1 MIQEFINKQFYH
13 LFIFTLFFGLILYSP
28 LGFDGIDEVCA
39 FILLVLF
46 IYGTFKSPE
55 WSMNKAFLTTIAI
68 FIFYTG
74 YSMLIH
80 SNSTKAII
88 KDVIIQIKPYL
99 AFFAVYSLKP
109 VFSPSQKKLL
119 QEIILVVWA
128 GLVIIGIF
136 SIYSEKIITLTVG
149 HVAYYAGI
157 ITSIALLYLFCSNY
171 THKEKIIFLL
181 ILATGLFSGRSK
193 FYGFFIISIVVLYF
207 FESLHQFRLNFKTVT
222 ISLASIGIILAVT
235 WQKFVLY
242 FGAGQSINAISKDY
256 TARAMLYLTSID
268 IFKDYF
274 PFGSGFAS
282 FASFSSGVYYSDIY
296 KKYDIDGIEGMN
308 KRDYSYIADTYYPCL
323 AQFGIV
329 GVFLY
334 LLFFGY
340 IIRMAYKLY
349 QKTKIE
355 KYFVI
360 PFLIIGYLLIENV
373 ADATFTG
380 HRGFFIMMLLGLV
393 LSEQKQLLTTPKE
406 QTN

>member
-1 MIQEFINKQFYH
+1 MLQEFINKQFYY

-28 LGFDGIDEVCA
+28 IGFDGIDEICA
-39 FILLVLF
+39 FILLILF
-46 IYGTFKSPE
+46 IFGTFKTPD
-55 WSMNKAFLTTIAI
+55 WAFNKAFLTTTAV
-68 FIFYTG
+68 FIFYIG
-74 YSMLIH
+74 YSKMIN
-80 SNSTKAII
+80 SNSTSAII
-88 KDVIIQIKPYL
+88 KDVIIQFKPYL

-109 VFSPSQKKLL
+109 VFSPTQKKLT
-119 QEIILVVWA
+119 QEIILVVW
-128 GLVIIGIF
+128 GVLVIIGLLSIF
-136 SIYSEKIITLTVG
+136 NKNIITLSVG
-149 HVAYYAGI
+149 HFSYYAGI
-157 ITSIALLYLFCSNY
+157 ITSIALLYLFCSDY
-171 THKEKIIFLL
+171 TAKEKIIFLL

-193 FYGFFIISIVVLYF
+193 FYGFFAIAVVVLYF
-207 FESLHQFRLNFKTVT
+207 CKSLNQLKFNFKTILIALTSV
-222 ISLASIGIILAVT
+222 SVILAAT

-242 FGAGQSINAISKDY
+242 FGIGQSIESVPKDFA
-256 TARAMLYLTSID
+256 ARAMLYMTSFE

-296 KKYDIDGIEGMN
+296 AKYNIDGIAGIN
-308 KRDYSYIADTYYPCL
+308 KQDYSYIADTYYPCL

-340 IIRMAYKLY
+340 ITKMAYRLY
-349 QKTKIE
+349 METKIE

-360 PFLIIGYLLIENV
+360 PFLIIGYILIENV

-393 LSEQKQLLTTPKE
+393 LSEQKQLLTTTKE
-406 QTN
+406 QTH